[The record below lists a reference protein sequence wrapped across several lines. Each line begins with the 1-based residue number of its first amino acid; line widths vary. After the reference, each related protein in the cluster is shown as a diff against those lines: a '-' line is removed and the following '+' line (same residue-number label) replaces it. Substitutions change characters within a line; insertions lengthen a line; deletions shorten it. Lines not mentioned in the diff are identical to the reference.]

1 MSFRL
6 QITHNAED
14 EAGLLAFIS
23 HIKDNYSIFAVGAS
37 ANSENKHCLATLDLP
52 TLNEVVAAVQDMK
65 TNFTIKYRMNYQ
77 P

>member
-6 QITHNAED
+6 QITHSADD
-14 EAGLLAFIS
+14 EAGLLAFIT
-23 HIKDNYSIFAVGAS
+23 HIKDNYSTVAVGAS
-37 ANSENKHCLATLDLP
+37 ADSENKHCLATLDFP
-52 TLNEVVAAVQDMK
+52 TLNDVVAAVQDMK